1 MGPLGWQESV
11 FIFLLALLIFGP
23 KKLPEL
29 GRNIG
34 KALTEFRRV
43 SGELRG
49 TFDREMANI
58 ERETSGIKE
67 EANKLTSDL
76 HNSYYDN
83 HQHAD
88 DYGYSYDG
96 YTYPD
101 YGSESTAPAQ
111 LEGTVAGES
120 PDADAESHVGEHS
133 PSVHL
138 AQAEGTVAV
147 GSEIEPKVVSTAES
161 ATELGHQQA
170 SA

>member
-67 EANKLTSDL
+67 EASKLTSDL

-83 HQHAD
+83 HQNSD

-101 YGSESTAPAQ
+101 YGSESSGQAQ
-111 LEGTVAGES
+111 LEGTASGES
-120 PDADAESHVGEHS
+120 PAADTESHVGDQ
-133 PSVHL
+133 PSISL

-147 GSEIEPKVVSTAES
+147 GSEIEPAVVSTAES
-161 ATELGHQQA
+161 ATESGHKQA